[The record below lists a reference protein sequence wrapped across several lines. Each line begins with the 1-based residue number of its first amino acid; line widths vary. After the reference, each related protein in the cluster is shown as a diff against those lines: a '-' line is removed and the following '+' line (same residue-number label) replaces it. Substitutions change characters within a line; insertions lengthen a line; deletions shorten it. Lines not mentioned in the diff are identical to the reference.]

1 MENNIRLSRSLVQK
15 KRNIFL
21 ELSSTSVDIRCNAF
35 EDEIISSRPNIPSS
49 QHNQFHENG
58 TLRDNFKL
66 VIIL

>member
-1 MENNIRLSRSLVQK
+1 MENIIRLSRSLVQK
-15 KRNIFL
+15 KRNLFL
-21 ELSSTSVDIRCNAF
+21 ELSSTSVEIWCNAF
-35 EDEIISSRPNIPSS
+35 EDKIISSCPDIPSS